1 MDLFSMF
8 FLAVGLAMDSFSV
21 SITRGMILKCNLKY
35 AFIIALFFG
44 VFQALMPVAGWLAG
58 EQLAV
63 LVKLWAPW
71 IAFILLLIIGGK
83 MVYEGLSHAEEDEI
97 CQIFSIKDILV
108 LSIATSI
115 DAFAVGVSFAFLNT
129 PILLPILIIGL
140 VTFALSFIGVYIGK
154 RVGHLFEGKIEVLGG
169 VILIGIGLKILLENL
184 V

>member
-97 CQIFSIKDILV
+97 CQIFSIKDILI

>member
-1 MDLFSMF
+1 MDVFSMF

>member
-1 MDLFSMF
+1 MDVFSMF

-83 MVYEGLSHAEEDEI
+83 MVYEGLSHTEEDEI

-154 RVGHLFEGKIEVLGG
+154 KVGHLFEGKIEVLGG